1 MGRKVKERKEEDRG
15 MKDFLKNERKSG
27 YRIEGIREE
36 GNDRTIKS
44 RSLENISK
52 NQEHLLGEIMKL
64 IS

>member
-15 MKDFLKNERKSG
+15 MKHFLKNERKSG